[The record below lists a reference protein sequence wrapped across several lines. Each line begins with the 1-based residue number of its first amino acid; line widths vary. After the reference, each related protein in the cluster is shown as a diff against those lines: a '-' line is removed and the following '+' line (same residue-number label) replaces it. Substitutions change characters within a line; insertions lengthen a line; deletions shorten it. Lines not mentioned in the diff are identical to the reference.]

1 MKKNL
6 ILFVVVFGVVA
17 VLLGMNCAFSFNKGN
32 KTGKIIS
39 VSAKMFE
46 FNPKIITLRK
56 GVVAT
61 LELTSTDVLHGFN
74 CPALNIRSDMP
85 VGKKVNVTVV
95 PKSKGV
101 FPFFCDVYCG
111 SGHGD
116 MTGNIVVK

>member
-6 ILFVVVFGVVA
+6 IVFLVAFVIIATVLGV
-17 VLLGMNCAFSFNKGN
+17 NCAYSSNKGHETK
-32 KTGKIIS
+32 KTIS
-39 VSAKMFE
+39 VTAKMFE